1 MEGQI
6 NKGKGI
12 LIFAETSNGKLA
24 GITAEIV
31 TAGKKLSQQS
41 GEELS
46 AVLIGSNLNSYTGEL
61 LKLGLQKVY
70 LVDEPSLDKYT
81 NDSYVVAAAEVCQ
94 QLCPSCV
101 LFGRTIIGSDL
112 APRLAFHLRTGFV
125 PDCIDFDFDPGS
137 QLVKMIRPQYGG
149 KAQAV
154 FTIDHSWPQ
163 IASIRPKSFEPSP
176 MCNAQE
182 RPGEVVNLKVTQ
194 EVIRNRIQILDN
206 VKDDVDG
213 IKLED
218 ASVVVSGGRGIG
230 GSEGFDQLKELAA
243 VLEGAVG
250 ASRAAVDEGWINNN
264 LQVGQTGKMVAP
276 NLYIAI
282 GISGAMQHLGG
293 CSTSKNIVAI
303 NKDAEAS
310 IFRVA
315 KWGIVGDWRKILPT
329 FIEKCRSLKSAS
341 ITQQFN

>member
-1 MEGQI
+1 MEGQM

-31 TAGKKLSQQS
+31 TAGKRLSQQTD
-41 GEELS
+41 EELS
-46 AVLIGSNLNSYTGEL
+46 AVLLGSNLNSYAGEL
-61 LKLGLQKVY
+61 LNLGLQTVY
-70 LVDEPSLDKYT
+70 LVDEPSLATYT
-81 NDSYVVAAAEVCQ
+81 NDSYVLAAAEVCR
-94 QLCPSCV
+94 QLCPSLV
-101 LFGRTIIGSDL
+101 LFGRTITGSDL
-112 APRLAFHLRTGFV
+112 APRLAFHLKTGFV
-125 PDCIDFDFDPGS
+125 PDCIDFDYDPSS
-137 QLVKMIRPQYGG
+137 QLVKMIRPQFGG

-163 IASIRPKSFEPSP
+163 IASIRPKCYEPAP
-176 MCNAQE
+176 MCDGQAQ
-182 RPGEVVNLKVTQ
+182 PGEVVNLKVSL
-194 EVIRNRIQILDN
+194 EAICRRIQILDN
-206 VKDDVDG
+206 VKDDSTG

-230 GSEGFDQLKELAA
+230 GPEGFDQLRELAA
-243 VLEGAVG
+243 VLGGAVG

-329 FIEKCRSLKSAS
+329 FIEKCKSLKSAS
-341 ITQQFN
+341 NAQQCN